1 MNRNPLY
8 YAAITFDPGGAGTG
22 WALFVIDMR
31 AFSSSE
37 EKILNWVYD
46 WDSGCFKG
54 PEHGQ
59 IEAAVALFDTAHKWP
74 EAKLDIVSEDFEL
87 TQTIGGKNL
96 LSPVRINAVLE
107 WEAAKLGLPLTYQ
120 KRQLRTS
127 ITRQRLAIWG
137 YEKRWQKDEFAA
149 MQHMFTWLRR
159 LKRRANER
167 PGMFVT

>member
-1 MNRNPLY
+1 MTL
-8 YAAITFDPGGAGTG
+8 DPGGAGTG
-22 WALFVIDMR
+22 WAHFQLNIQ
-31 AFSSSE
+31 ALKPG
-37 EKILNWVYD
+37 EKMLNWVEM

-54 PEHGQ
+54 PEYSQ
-59 IEAAVALFDTAHKWP
+59 IEKAIASFDMLDAYRILNP
-74 EAKLDIVSEDFEL
+74 ARRIDIVTEDFEL
-87 TQTIGGKNL
+87 TQTVGGRNL

-107 WEAAKLGLPLTYQ
+107 WEAHKLIIPFYYQ

-167 PGMFVT
+167 PGSFVT